1 MLKHMD
7 SINMTEQTTG
17 QMGTKKSEL
26 QYSMIFNDSP
36 KGGLASAFQQEKLKS
51 MELQK
56 ELESWKLK

>member
-17 QMGTKKSEL
+17 QMSTKKSEL
-26 QYSMIFNDSP
+26 QYSMIFDESP
-36 KGGLASAFQQEKLKS
+36 KGDLASAFQQEKLKT